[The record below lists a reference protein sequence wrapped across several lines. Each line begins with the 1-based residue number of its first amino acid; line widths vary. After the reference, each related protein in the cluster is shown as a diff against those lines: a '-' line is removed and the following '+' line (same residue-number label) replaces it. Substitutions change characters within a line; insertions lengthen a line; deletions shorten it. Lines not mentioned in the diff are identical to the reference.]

1 MEKQDLPCKNS
12 EFLLQV
18 RIFLTIVHC
27 WPLILQ
33 GRKKLSKFSH
43 GDKPKLTCK
52 YLPKIIISSVTTLK
66 FWQTTF
72 FINNVCEWRASHE
85 NLWAVI
91 TLTNEAETTRC
102 PMIQSLS
109 INPPKYFDFFS
120 PSLRHCTMCILSST
134 MALWSKA
141 EIQKYTFWWEKN
153 IFEAIFPMLF

>member
-27 WPLILQ
+27 WSLTLQ

-120 PSLRHCTMCILSST
+120 PSPRDSGPT
-134 MALWSKA
+134 
-141 EIQKYTFWWEKN
+141 KN
-153 IFEAIFPMLF
+153 QNEVVQVKGKVGNICKRS